1 MRKEKPVTN
10 GDMFFTIYPRAIKSN
25 FIYSDRDMKDYVLIY
40 LDEYEEMKV
49 SYAWWTA
56 PYHENGKGEEK

>member
-25 FIYSDRDMKDYVLIY
+25 FIYSDEDMKDYVLIY
-40 LDEYEEMKV
+40 LNDYDEMKV
-49 SYAWWTA
+49 SYDWWTA
-56 PYHENGKGEEK
+56 PYNEDGKGEKE